1 MRVRRAG
8 ADEVDRLA
16 DLWAAMHAHH
26 APLAPDVAPV
36 RPLEESWRRRR
47 AQYAEWLASG
57 DAALIVA
64 DDGCESLMG
73 YAVVRIG
80 SGAATWDIGERVAE
94 LESLSVAA
102 QARGAGVGAALV
114 RAARA
119 FARERGA
126 QRLTVSV
133 VHNNEGA
140 LRFYAR
146 EGFGPFY
153 VLLVEHPE
161 D

>member
-1 MRVRRAG
+1 MQVRRAEVG
-8 ADEVDRLA
+8 EVDRLA

-26 APLAPDVAPV
+26 APLAPEVAPV
-36 RPLEESWRRRR
+36 RALEDSWRRRR
-47 AQYAEWLASG
+47 AQYAEWLQSD
-57 DAALIVA
+57 DAALMVA
-64 DDGCESLMG
+64 QDGGALVG
-73 YAVVRIG
+73 YAVVRV
-80 SGAATWDIGERVAE
+80 GAGPATWDIGERVAE
-94 LESLSVAA
+94 LESLSVAE
-102 QARGAGVGAALV
+102 RGRGRGVGAALV
-114 RAARA
+114 QAARA

-140 LRFYAR
+140 LGFYAR

-153 VLLVEHPE
+153 VLLVDRPE